1 MFNDSINYETF
12 LSIKRLMDGNS
23 WLGANN
29 SILVSG
35 FRMQRGKIFVLQDC
49 RLQAD
54 ILTGYSRALGVDVC
68 IERQQV
74 RPFLYGK
81 TVDSYIV
88 NESQNDRNYLI
99 LNDKDVSQSL
109 QNNLLNNYLNECDA
123 IDKEDK
129 KSISFSLLSPKR
141 RWLVDAPKF
150 IV

>member
-74 RPFLYGK
+74 RPLLYSK
-81 TVDSYIV
+81 TVEGYV
-88 NESQNDRNYLI
+88 VE
-99 LNDKDVSQSL
+99 
-109 QNNLLNNYLNECDA
+109 
-123 IDKEDK
+123 
-129 KSISFSLLSPKR
+129 P
-141 RWLVDAPKF
+141 
-150 IV
+150 